1 MISNSQI
8 WKVRQRVKE
17 VEVVE
22 FHFWSIFMLSRDKA
36 VLLTYLKEYGT

>member
-22 FHFWSIFMLSRDKA
+22 FYFWSILMLSRDKE
-36 VLLTYLKEYGT
+36 VLLTYLEEYGT